1 MPDVVR
7 QLGLAASSQKIGFA
21 FFIGREVVDW
31 GLAHKASKNVDAAFA
46 QTRHWLN
53 FYLPTRIFIEEVDG
67 GTRKG
72 QHSIALIH
80 VFAAAGKDHGV
91 SVISVPRRVHHK
103 NKYLEAAA
111 LAEQHP
117 HLKPF
122 VPKPRAFWMFEPHR
136 MVFFEAIALVEEWY
150 ASQDLSDGAKLQAPS
165 QVPR

>member
-1 MPDVVR
+1 MTDTTR

-31 GLAHKASKNVDAAFA
+31 GLAHKASKDVDAAFA
-46 QTRHWLN
+46 QTRRWLR
-53 FYLPTRIFIEEVDG
+53 FYRPTRIFIEAVDG

-80 VFAAAGKDHGV
+80 VFAAAGMDHGI
-91 SVISVPRRVHHK
+91 SVITVQRRMHHR
-103 NKYLEAAA
+103 NKYVEAAA

-122 VPKPRAFWMFEPHR
+122 VPKPRAFWVFEPHR

-150 ASQDLSDGAKLQAPS
+150 ASQGNAGAKEVDEHS
-165 QVPR
+165 QVRL